1 MKSILVVG
9 TGRFGYHLIK
19 KLAEIGDEIL
29 AVDNCEK
36 NLQPVLEYVTSSL
49 IGDATDPEFIST
61 IGVSN
66 FDVCFV
72 SIGDN
77 FQSSLEATSLLKESG
92 AKFVVARASRQAH
105 EKFLLRNGADAVV
118 FPERFMA
125 DWSAV
130 RYSSSRIEDYIDVPG
145 EYSIF
150 ELKVPEKWVGKS
162 IIELNIRQNMHLNV
176 LGIRKD
182 GVLNMEIAPDTVFEA
197 GTAVMILGK
206 DSDIKKHMHLT
217 Y

>member
-1 MKSILVVG
+1 MKSILVIG
-9 TGRFGYHLIK
+9 TGRFGYHLIRK
-19 KLAEIGDEIL
+19 IADMGDEIL
-29 AVDNCEK
+29 AVDRSEE
-36 NLQPVLEYVTSSL
+36 NLKPVLEYVTSSL
-49 IGDATDPEFIST
+49 IGDATDPEFINT

-66 FDVCFV
+66 FDVCVV

-92 AKFVVARASRQAH
+92 AKFVVARASRQVH

-125 DWSAV
+125 DWTAV
-130 RYSSSRIEDYIDVPG
+130 RYSSRRIEDYIDVPG
-145 EYSIF
+145 DYSIF
-150 ELKVPEKWVGKS
+150 ELKVPDKWIGKS
-162 IIELNIRQNMHLNV
+162 VLELNIRQTTHLNV

-182 GVLNMEIAPDTVFEA
+182 GVLNMEIAPDTVFEE

-206 DSDIKKHMHLT
+206 DSDIKKHMHLN

>member
-92 AKFVVARASRQAH
+92 AKFVVSRASRQVH

-130 RYSSSRIEDYIDVPG
+130 RYSSSRIQDYIDVPG

-162 IIELNIRQNMHLNV
+162 IIELMDR
-176 LGIRKD
+176 RRWR
-182 GVLNMEIAPDTVFEA
+182 
-197 GTAVMILGK
+197 
-206 DSDIKKHMHLT
+206 
-217 Y
+217 